1 MYALVIILMAVV
13 MVILVV
19 CLKRLTRG
27 TLKTKGT
34 IIDIDTDIEV
44 RIHEVYS
51 MPKSHDLN
59 IPSVA
64 VNIGIVWHITDLF
77 MQKFGRFYTSK
88 DVSFCKSC
96 RRRRYPYAVL
106 ESNGNSVFTK
116 LYEIHESPGFHLDNK
131 IFLSKEAAQ
140 ELGIAYYKNIP
151 YSVKASKFL
160 LMCEEEATTFAY
172 VRSRAKDNADN
183 AVEPLSEI
191 LKGELDE
198 ILRKKGF

>member
-77 MQKFGRFYTSK
+77 MQKFERFYTS
-88 DVSFCKSC
+88 
-96 RRRRYPYAVL
+96 
-106 ESNGNSVFTK
+106 
-116 LYEIHESPGFHLDNK
+116 
-131 IFLSKEAAQ
+131 
-140 ELGIAYYKNIP
+140 
-151 YSVKASKFL
+151 
-160 LMCEEEATTFAY
+160 
-172 VRSRAKDNADN
+172 
-183 AVEPLSEI
+183 I